1 MTRPITD
8 VAEDL
13 GLSPGE
19 IVPYGKGMAKIPLEA
34 FVSRRVRPGVRYIL
48 VTAMTPTP
56 AGEGK
61 TTVAVGL
68 GMALAREGVRSVVC
82 LRQPSLG
89 PVFGIKG
96 GATGGGKA
104 TVGPAVDIN
113 LHFTGDFHAVTAAH
127 NLLAAVIDNHL
138 HHGNPLE
145 IDART
150 ALWPRALDMEDRPL
164 RQIVTGL
171 GGRADGPLRQGSFVI
186 TAASEVM
193 AILALAKDRADL
205 LARLGRIVV
214 GRRRDG
220 TFVTA
225 VDLKVHGAM
234 AALLKDALLPN
245 LVQTAEGSPVLM
257 HAGPFG
263 NIAHGNSSVLA
274 DLAAVRLADVVVT
287 EAGFAA
293 DLGAEKFFNIKCR
306 VSGLRPHAAVIV
318 ATIRALKHHGGGA
331 DRKALNRGMANLSR
345 MIQIGKKHGVPGVV
359 AVNVFPGDD
368 PADVSLVCLSARRA
382 GAVDAA
388 PCTAYSEGGPGGAAL
403 AKAVLKAARRKS
415 AFRFLYPDKM
425 PAKGKMERIVREIY
439 GGEGIAL
446 SPLARRNLADA
457 VRFGYGGL
465 PICMAKTHLSLS
477 YDREARGAPE
487 GFIVPISDVRLS
499 AGAGFLYALAG
510 DIQTMPGLPSVP
522 GTERISFD
530 PATGKVRGLR

>member
-1 MTRPITD
+1 
-8 VAEDL
+8 
-13 GLSPGE
+13 
-19 IVPYGKGMAKIPLEA
+19 
-34 FVSRRVRPGVRYIL
+34 
-48 VTAMTPTP
+48 MTPTP

-104 TVGPAVDIN
+104 TVEPAVDIN

-205 LARLGRIVV
+205 LARLGRVVV

-225 VDLKVHGAM
+225 ADLKAHGAM
-234 AALLKDALLPN
+234 AGLLKDALLPN

-306 VSGLRPHAAVIV
+306 VSGLKPHAAVIV
-318 ATIRALKHHGGGA
+318 ATVRALKHHGGGA
-331 DRKALNRGMANLSR
+331 DRKALNRGMANL
-345 MIQIGKKHGVPGVV
+345 P
-359 AVNVFPGDD
+359 ND
-368 PADVSLVCLSARRA
+368 PDREEARRSGCCGRQRFSRGRSGGCLPRLPVGAEGRGRGRRALHRVQRRGLGGSGA
-382 GAVDAA
+382 GESG
-388 PCTAYSEGGPGGAAL
+388 PQGGPPKVRVPLSLSRQDAGRGENGANRSRDL
-403 AKAVLKAARRKS
+403 R
-415 AFRFLYPDKM
+415 
-425 PAKGKMERIVREIY
+425 
-439 GGEGIAL
+439 GEGIAL
-446 SPLARRNLADA
+446 SSLARRNLADA
-457 VRFGYGGL
+457 VRFGYGAL

-477 YDREARGAPE
+477 HDREARGAPC

-522 GTERISFD
+522 ATERIALD
-530 PATGKVRGLR
+530 PATGEVRGLR